1 MTLDT
6 EKLTLLL
13 SAIANFSDV
22 IKDRLD
28 GKLDLLAQAADSALL
43 EGKTLAEIQ
52 SLIGDDITAALG
64 VLEQEFQA
72 FVARRDNPHEVTA
85 EQVGLG
91 DVPNYAAATDAE
103 ALAGEATDKLL
114 TPANLNAFWADK
126 IGTAPETLDTLEELA
141 AALQNNPDIIAA
153 IQSLVGDNAQAI
165 DDINTKNDAQ
175 DLAIAANT
183 AAIADLVES
192 LTVAFNDAA
201 SNLDGTEPEEGVITL
216 TVGEGE
222 ADGFNVYGFSQTEGF
237 GNLNPTEV
245 EDGTVVGLWWTNSGI
260 DNQPQATL
268 QVDGFEYPVAIV
280 TINGQSLRFGLDGG
294 NQADILNAPVV
305 NLPTSGEFVI
315 EIVGALNE

>member
-13 SAIANFSDV
+13 SAVANFSDV

-64 VLEQEFQA
+64 VLEQEFQT

-103 ALAGEATDKLL
+103 TLDGEATDKLL

-165 DDINTKNDAQ
+165 DDINAKNDAQ

-183 AAIADLVES
+183 DAIADLVES
-192 LTVAFNDAA
+192 LTVAFNDAS
-201 SNLDGTEPEEGVITL
+201 SNLDGTEPEDDIEP
-216 TVGEGE
+216 EEEE
-222 ADGFNVYGFSQTEGF
+222 AE
-237 GNLNPTEV
+237 
-245 EDGTVVGLWWTNSGI
+245 
-260 DNQPQATL
+260 
-268 QVDGFEYPVAIV
+268 
-280 TINGQSLRFGLDGG
+280 
-294 NQADILNAPVV
+294 
-305 NLPTSGEFVI
+305 
-315 EIVGALNE
+315 